1 MIRYTLKCANSHR
14 FDSWFKSADAF
25 DSLLAAGMVSCG
37 DCGSTEVEKTLMAP
51 SVRLAGERPLVTP
64 ADPRE
69 EALAEMRKQ
78 VEDNSDYVGL
88 SFAKEARA
96 MHLGEVPERSIY
108 GEAKL
113 DEARQLLEDGVP
125 VMPLPFKPRK
135 QAN

>member
-1 MIRYTLKCANSHR
+1 MIRYTLRCDNDHR
-14 FDSWFKSADAF
+14 FDSWFKSAAAY
-25 DSLLAAGMVSCG
+25 DSLAAAGMVSCG
-37 DCGSTEVEKTLMAP
+37 TCGSIKVEKTLMAP
-51 SVRLAGERPLVTP
+51 SVRHEGEHPLAAP

-69 EALAEMRKQ
+69 EALAQMRKQ

>member
-37 DCGSTEVEKTLMAP
+37 DCGSTEIEKTLMAP
-51 SVRLAGERPLVTP
+51 SVRLAGERPLATP